1 MSWCRFS
8 TILENNKTSDLYIY
22 EDCMGGVTI
31 HVASAKRVGIKNA
44 PPLPNISY
52 VSTEQWMIAYE
63 DRMNWM
69 KTNKEFENIGLNYDG
84 ESFYNLDKES
94 LINTLKLLK
103 EEGYQ
108 FPDYVFVLAEH
119 NVL

>member
-8 TILENNKTSDLYIY
+8 TILPNNKTSDLYVY
-22 EDCMGGVTI
+22 EDSIGGVTI
-31 HVASAKRVGIKNA
+31 HIASARKVNMEKT
-44 PPLPNISY
+44 PHTSY
-52 VSTEQWMIAYE
+52 VTPEDWMVAYE

-108 FPDYVFVLAEH
+108 FPDGVFVLAEH